1 MVSTV
6 NCKDLERP
14 SVARRNKQ
22 ILDAAEACFRQNGFH
37 STSMIQLSA
46 AANMS
51 VGHIYRYFSSKHEII
66 SAIVQRD
73 VAIAMADFNLF
84 GSEEGKVIPAFLK
97 AWRSKLEQM
106 CDPDRSALWL
116 EILAETG
123 RNQEAA
129 RLVRNARA
137 IVGRRLEAIIA
148 AGSAGRW
155 TDTEI
160 AAKAKLL
167 LGLTDSIAFGIV
179 TRSAATPTQ
188 LVDEVLSCGE
198 RLLS

>member
-37 STSMIQLSA
+37 STSMIQLAA

-66 SAIVQRD
+66 S
-73 VAIAMADFNLF
+73 AIAMADFNLF